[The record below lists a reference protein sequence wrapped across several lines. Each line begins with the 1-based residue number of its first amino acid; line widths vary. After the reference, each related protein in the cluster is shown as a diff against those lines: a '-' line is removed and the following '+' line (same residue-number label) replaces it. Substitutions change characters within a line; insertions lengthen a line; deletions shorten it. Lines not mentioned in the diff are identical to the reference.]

1 MPADGAMRG
10 AAGLSSVLRTEDPQT
25 SWARPALHW
34 ADEEFAGD
42 RTFAGEDAFAD
53 GAEEEREGAEEGAE
67 G

>member
-1 MPADGAMRG
+1 MPADDAMVG
-10 AAGLSSVLRTEDPQT
+10 AAGLSSVLRTEDPRT

-34 ADEEFAGD
+34 ADEE
-42 RTFAGEDAFAD
+42 FAD